1 MIGIAAVRG
10 SYPHAVEYGRESF
23 MQTAD
28 YLKILKD
35 KIHSVVF
42 ATIDENGLP
51 DARVIDIMLVDSD
64 SLYFIT
70 AKGKRFYR
78 QLMEQKF
85 AAISG
90 MTDGNH
96 SSDKKAVSIRGKI
109 RNIGNEKLEEVFAK
123 NPYMNEIYPS
133 IESRNVLEVFQMYEG
148 QGEYF
153 DLSVK
158 PIYREPF
165 YLGESHNTHTN
176 THGFYVTGNCN
187 QCGKCFS
194 ECPQSCIDV
203 TEGRV
208 SVNQSHCLHCGRC
221 YEICPKKAI
230 LKEG

>member
-194 ECPQSCIDV
+194 ECSQSCIDV

-208 SVNQSHCLHCGRC
+208 SINQSHCLHCGRC

>member
-1 MIGIAAVRG
+1 M
-10 SYPHAVEYGRESF
+10 H
-23 MQTAD
+23 TAD
-28 YLKILKD
+28 FLKILKD
-35 KIHSVVF
+35 EIHSAVF
-42 ATIDENGLP
+42 ATVDKNGLP

-70 AKGKRFYR
+70 AKGKEFYR

-90 MTDGNH
+90 MTGGKN
-96 SSDKKAVSIRGKI
+96 SLDKRAVSIRGKI
-109 RNIGNEKLEEVFAK
+109 RNIGNEKLEEVFAE

-133 IESRNVLEVFQMYEG
+133 VESRKALEVFQMYEG

-165 YLGESHNTHTN
+165 YLGENHETHRN
-176 THGFYVTGNCN
+176 THGFYVTENCS

-194 ECPQSCIDV
+194 ECPQSCINV
-203 TEGRV
+203 TEGKV
-208 SVNQSHCLHCGRC
+208 SINQAHCLHCGRC

-230 LKEG
+230 LKRG

>member
-1 MIGIAAVRG
+1 
-10 SYPHAVEYGRESF
+10 

>member
-1 MIGIAAVRG
+1 
-10 SYPHAVEYGRESF
+10 

-35 KIHSVVF
+35 EIHSAVF
-42 ATIDENGLP
+42 ATVDENGLP
-51 DARVIDIMLVDSD
+51 DARVIDIMLADSD

-85 AAISG
+85 VAISG
-90 MTDGNH
+90 MTGGDH
-96 SSDKKAVSIRGKI
+96 SLDKKAVSVRGKI
-109 RNIGNEKLEEVFAK
+109 RNIGNEKLEKVFAE

-133 IESRNVLEVFQMYEG
+133 MESRNALEVFQMYEG

-158 PIYREPF
+158 PIYRDTF
-165 YLGESHNTHTN
+165 YLGGSHGTHTN
-176 THGFYVTGNCN
+176 THGFYITERCS

-194 ECPQSCIDV
+194 ECPQSCIDII
-203 TEGRV
+203 EGKV
-208 SVNQSHCLHCGRC
+208 SINQAHCLHCGRC
-221 YEICPKKAI
+221 YEICSEKAI
-230 LKEG
+230 LKRG

>member
-208 SVNQSHCLHCGRC
+208 SINRIVCIAGDVMKFARRKQF
-221 YEICPKKAI
+221 
-230 LKEG
+230 

>member
-1 MIGIAAVRG
+1 
-10 SYPHAVEYGRESF
+10 

-35 KIHSVVF
+35 EIHSAVF
-42 ATIDENGLP
+42 ATIDENDLP

-70 AKGKRFYR
+70 AKGKEFYR

-90 MTDGNH
+90 MTGGKN
-96 SSDKKAVSIRGKI
+96 SLDKKAVSVRGKI
-109 RNIGNEKLEEVFAK
+109 RNIGNEKLEEVFAE
-123 NPYMNEIYPS
+123 NPYMSEIYPS
-133 IESRNVLEVFQMYEG
+133 MESRNALEVFQMYEG

-153 DLSVK
+153 DLSAK
-158 PIYREPF
+158 PIYREAF
-165 YLGESHNTHTN
+165 YLGESHDTHTN
-176 THGFYVTGNCN
+176 TYGFFVTENCS

-194 ECPQSCIDV
+194 ECPQSCIGV
-203 TEGRV
+203 TEGKV
-208 SVNQSHCLHCGRC
+208 SINQAHCLHCGRC

-230 LKEG
+230 LKRG

>member
-1 MIGIAAVRG
+1 
-10 SYPHAVEYGRESF
+10 

-35 KIHSVVF
+35 EIHSAVF

-51 DARVIDIMLVDSD
+51 DARVIDIMLVDSS

-70 AKGKRFYR
+70 AKGKGFYR
-78 QLMEQKF
+78 QLMVQKF
-85 AAISG
+85 VAISG
-90 MTDGNH
+90 MTEGKH
-96 SSDKKAVSIRGKI
+96 SLDKKAVSVRGKI
-109 RNIGNEKLEEVFAK
+109 RNIGNEKLEEVFAE

-133 IESRNVLEVFQMYEG
+133 VESRNALEVFQMYEG

-158 PIYREPF
+158 PIYRETF
-165 YLGESHNTHTN
+165 YLGGNHDSHTN
-176 THGFYVTGNCN
+176 IHGFYITESCN

-203 TEGRV
+203 TERTV
-208 SVNQSHCLHCGRC
+208 SINQAHCLHCGRC
-221 YEICPKKAI
+221 YEICPNKAI
-230 LKEG
+230 LKRG

>member
-1 MIGIAAVRG
+1 
-10 SYPHAVEYGRESF
+10 

-28 YLKILKD
+28 YLKVLKEE
-35 KIHSVVF
+35 IHSAVF

-51 DARVIDIMLVDSD
+51 DTRVIDIMLADSD

-70 AKGKRFYR
+70 AKGKAFYR

-90 MTDGNH
+90 MTDGK
-96 SSDKKAVSIRGKI
+96 SSLDKKAVSVRGKI
-109 RNIGNEKLEEVFAK
+109 RNIGNKKLEEVFVE

-133 IESRNVLEVFQMYEG
+133 VESRNALEVFQMYEG

-165 YLGESHNTHTN
+165 YLGGNHETRTN
-176 THGFYVTGNCN
+176 AHGFYITESCN
-187 QCGKCFS
+187 QCGKCLT
-194 ECPQSCIDV
+194 ECPQGCIDV
-203 TEGRV
+203 TEGTV
-208 SVNQSHCLHCGRC
+208 SIHQAHCLHCGRC

-230 LKEG
+230 MKRG